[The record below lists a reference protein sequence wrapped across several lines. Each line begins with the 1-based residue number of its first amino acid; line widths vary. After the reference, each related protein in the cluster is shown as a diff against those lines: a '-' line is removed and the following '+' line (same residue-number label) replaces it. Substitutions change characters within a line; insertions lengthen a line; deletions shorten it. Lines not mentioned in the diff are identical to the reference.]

1 MDHKEVRD
9 LAGAW
14 LDGELPKDSRAQFE
28 THIAGCA
35 DCRGTVEA
43 ERAMIAR
50 VKSSATYHAAPAD
63 LVARLSQKLRAE
75 VNSDAAAG
83 TNVVALRPASR
94 RESFWR
100 PMALAASFVLAALLS
115 GGVGYMSSLPAEGD
129 QIVQQ
134 IVDSHVRSL
143 LANHLTDVTSTDQ
156 HTVKPWF
163 NGHLDTAPP
172 VKDFA
177 AQGFP
182 LIGGRLD
189 YIDHRPVAAMV
200 YRHGLHPINLFI
212 WSDPSMTQGQPS
224 ATARQGYNIRHW
236 VDGDLTYW
244 LISDV
249 EADQLGV
256 LENLLRKQP

>member
-1 MDHKEVRD
+1 MDHRSARNLV
-9 LAGAW
+9 GAW
-14 LDGELPKDSRAQFE
+14 LDGELPKDSRGELEA
-28 THIAGCA
+28 HLAGCA
-35 DCRGTVEA
+35 DCRAAVEA

-50 VKSSATYHAAPAD
+50 VKSSATYHTAPRD
-63 LVARLSQKLRAE
+63 LAARLSQKLQADAGRPAE
-75 VNSDAAAG
+75 AR
-83 TNVVALRPASR
+83 TNVVPLRPAAR
-94 RESFWR
+94 RDSFWR
-100 PMALAASFVLAALLS
+100 PMALAASFVLAAILS
-115 GGVGYMSSLPAEGD
+115 GGVGYMSSLPASGD
-129 QIVQQ
+129 EIVQQ

-189 YIDHRPVAAMV
+189 YIDHRPVAAMI
-200 YRHGLHPINLFI
+200 YRHGLHPINLFV
-212 WSDPSMTQGQPS
+212 WADPSRTEGQPGVTS
-224 ATARQGYNIRHW
+224 RQGYNIRHW
-236 VDGDLTYW
+236 VEGDLTYW

-249 EADQLGV
+249 EADQLAQ
-256 LENLLRKQP
+256 LEDLLRK

>member
-1 MDHKEVRD
+1 MDHRNVRD

-14 LDGELPKDSRAQFE
+14 LDGELPKDSSAE
-28 THIAGCA
+28 LEAHLAGCA
-35 DCRGTVEA
+35 DCRTDIEA
-43 ERAMIAR
+43 QRAMIAR
-50 VKSSATYHAAPAD
+50 VKSSATHHTAPRDLAA
-63 LVARLSQKLRAE
+63 RISQKLHTETDRPVE
-75 VNSDAAAG
+75 AG
-83 TNVVALRPASR
+83 TNVVPLRPAAR
-94 RESFWR
+94 RENFWR
-100 PMALAASFVLAALLS
+100 PMALAASFLLAVILS
-115 GGVGYMSSLPAEGD
+115 GGVGYMSSLPAGGD

-200 YRHGLHPINLFI
+200 YRHGLHPINLFV
-212 WSDPSMTQGQPS
+212 WSDPSSTHGEPG
-224 ATARQGYNIRHW
+224 ATSRQGYNIRHW
-236 VDGDLTYW
+236 VDGDLTFW

-249 EADQLGV
+249 EADQLAQ
-256 LENLLRKQP
+256 LQDLLRKH